1 MDKFENRY
9 VNADKEKAEQKI
21 VYTTPLEDSIKSK
34 LYQIASKGYGVS
46 KPNVITIDL
55 IKEAIEV
62 YKNENHIFYEVNMT
76 NCKEIALSFK
86 RIIKIAYLENLV
98 KLEKLKLDN
107 NIIMKIENLDKL
119 KNLKWLDL
127 SFNNISK
134 IEGLR
139 SLINLTDLSLF
150 NNEIEEVNNL
160 DFNTK
165 LNILSVGNNKIK
177 DVKKMVDYLKTF
189 PNLQGLTV
197 SGNVFNKDAES
208 GGVNNTTQIPSFPL
222 CYETILVGLEK
233 LKYLDYR
240 PVDPDEVRTYYY
252 YRYYLIL
259 FFIERQNYSKFS

>member
-1 MDKFENRY
+1 MENFEKKYDINK
-9 VNADKEKAEQKI
+9 DEKEEKKI
-21 VYTTPLEDSIKSK
+21 VYTTSLEDTIKNK

-46 KPNVITIDL
+46 KPKVITIDL
-55 IKEAIEV
+55 IKDAIEE
-62 YKNENHIFYEVNMT
+62 YKNENHIFYEVNME

-86 RIIKIAYLENLV
+86 KIIKIAYLENLV

-107 NIIMKIENLDKL
+107 NIIMKIENLEKL

-134 IEGLR
+134 IEGLK

-160 DFNTK
+160 DYNTK

-177 DVKKMVDYLKTF
+177 DVKKMVDYLKKF

-208 GGVNNTTQIPSFPL
+208 GGINSTTQTPGFPL
-222 CYETILVGLEK
+222 CYESILVGLDK

-240 PVDPDEVRTYYY
+240 PVDPDEVSCIIIFKIK
-252 YRYYLIL
+252 L
-259 FFIERQNYSKFS
+259 EG